1 MTTRTHALLQQLRHT
16 LHSWWR
22 SPFARNVAATA
33 SGTAL
38 AQAISLASFPLLTR
52 LYGPE
57 PLGVLGIFNALVLA
71 TAAVSSMSYP
81 LAIVLPK
88 AVDEARTL
96 ARLSLLLGM
105 ASALLAALV
114 LLAFGPQL
122 LAGLN
127 AEVLL
132 PWALLIPVGMLA
144 GVCAQVLSQWLSRHQ
159 AFGLA
164 ARFTVLGS
172 VLSNG
177 LKAMLG
183 FVQPSAAALILAG
196 LAGSVVAT
204 LLAWLRWRGTPQARE
219 PATAATSPWVP
230 LAWRYRDFPTLRTP
244 QDTLNALSQTAPLM
258 LLAAAYGSGTA
269 GQYTLA
275 MLAVGAPV
283 ALVGQSVGT
292 VFYPRVTALVQ
303 ERQDPAAAIWR
314 STRALAIGAAGPF
327 IALAIAGPWLFGI
340 LFGAAWEQ
348 AGEFARWLSPWLFL
362 QLVNKPAVAAIP
374 ALRLQGGLLVY
385 ELASTGSK
393 LLALWLGWQLALGEV
408 ASVALFSAAGSL
420 AYLWLIAWV
429 LVRAR
434 QTADH
439 QPTAP
444 S

>member
-144 GVCAQVLSQWLSRHQ
+144 GVCAQVLSQ
-159 AFGLA
+159 
-164 ARFTVLGS
+164 
-172 VLSNG
+172 
-177 LKAMLG
+177 
-183 FVQPSAAALILAG
+183 
-196 LAGSVVAT
+196 
-204 LLAWLRWRGTPQARE
+204 
-219 PATAATSPWVP
+219 
-230 LAWRYRDFPTLRTP
+230 
-244 QDTLNALSQTAPLM
+244 
-258 LLAAAYGSGTA
+258 
-269 GQYTLA
+269 
-275 MLAVGAPV
+275 
-283 ALVGQSVGT
+283 
-292 VFYPRVTALVQ
+292 
-303 ERQDPAAAIWR
+303 
-314 STRALAIGAAGPF
+314 
-327 IALAIAGPWLFGI
+327 
-340 LFGAAWEQ
+340 
-348 AGEFARWLSPWLFL
+348 
-362 QLVNKPAVAAIP
+362 
-374 ALRLQGGLLVY
+374 
-385 ELASTGSK
+385 
-393 LLALWLGWQLALGEV
+393 
-408 ASVALFSAAGSL
+408 
-420 AYLWLIAWV
+420 
-429 LVRAR
+429 
-434 QTADH
+434 
-439 QPTAP
+439 
-444 S
+444 